1 MSGEADPMRRPAWLL
16 ELTVF
21 LLAASAAAV
30 IPFAQCS
37 PRKEPAK
44 PKIRPPGVAG
54 GFYPGDAAVLRQEV
68 DRLLAQAQAPDIRA
82 PVIALIS
89 PHAGYMYSGG
99 VAAYGYSLL
108 EGRDIKRVVVIAP
121 SHLEAFPFASVYD
134 GDAYETPLGSIPVDK
149 EFAKKLA
156 RSSRLIRLSDRGHRV
171 VRGRAEHSLEVQ
183 LPFLQR
189 VLGEFTLVPVVMGD
203 QTYETCR
210 ALGVA
215 LAKLIQEPGTLIVAS
230 SDLSHYHP
238 YKQAVK
244 LDHKVIQA
252 IEDWDYL
259 SLHRSLEQRVWEAC
273 GGGPIVAAMMAA
285 ERLGANEARVL
296 KYANSGDVTG
306 DHSRV
311 VGYVSIA
318 LVKSAAG
325 ASSNGHHAA
334 AFTLSDEAKRK
345 LLEIAKKSVEMAV
358 REGKRYECP
367 PPGIAVLERERGAFV
382 TLKRKGRLRGCIGH
396 TAPTKPLYL
405 TVRDV
410 AILAALEDPRFP
422 PVRKSE
428 LDELEYEI
436 SVLSPL
442 HHVLDVRRIRVGR
455 DGLVVKQGYREGLL
469 LPQVPVEQGW
479 DLKTFLRQTCLKAGL
494 PPNAWRDEATD
505 IFAFTAV
512 VFGDEEAG
520 FVSRRAFLARPRP
533 EQPAPRR
540 AD

>member
-1 MSGEADPMRRPAWLL
+1 MSGEADPIRRPGWLL
-16 ELTVF
+16 RVALWV
-21 LLAASAAAV
+21 LAASAATL

-37 PRKEPAK
+37 PRKEPQK
-44 PKIRPPGVAG
+44 PKLRPPGVAG
-54 GFYPGDAAVLRQEV
+54 GFYPADAKTLGQEV
-68 DRLLAQAQAPDIRA
+68 DRLLAQAKVPELRA
-82 PVIALIS
+82 PLIALIS

-99 VAAYGYSLL
+99 VAAYGYRLL
-108 EGRDIKRVVVIAP
+108 QGRDIERVVVISP
-121 SHLEAFPFASVYD
+121 SHFEAFPFASVYD
-134 GDAYETPLGSIPVDK
+134 GEAYGTPLGSIPIDK

-156 RSSRLIRLSDRGHRV
+156 RSSSLIRLSDRGHRV

-203 QTYETCR
+203 QSYQTCR

-238 YKQAVK
+238 YEQAVK

-252 IEDWDYL
+252 IEAWDYL
-259 SLHRSLEQRVWEAC
+259 SLHRSLEQRIWEAC
-273 GGGPIVAAMMAA
+273 GGGPIVAVMMAA
-285 ERLGANEARVL
+285 ERLGANDAVVL

-306 DHSRV
+306 DRSRV

-318 LVKSAAG
+318 LVKRTEG
-325 ASSNGHHAA
+325 ASANGYHAPE
-334 AFTLSDEAKRK
+334 FTLSAEARRK
-345 LLEIAKKSVEMAV
+345 LLEIARKSVELAV

-367 PPGIAVLERERGAFV
+367 PPGIPVLEQERGAFV
-382 TLKRKGRLRGCIGH
+382 TLKKNGRLRGCIGH

-428 LDELEYEI
+428 LDKLDYEI

-442 HHVLDVRRIRVGR
+442 HHVLDIGEIRLGR
-455 DGLVVKQGYREGLL
+455 DGLVVKRGAREGLL
-469 LPQVPVEQGW
+469 LPQVPVEQHW

-494 PPNAWRDEATD
+494 PPDAWRDEATD

-512 VFGDEEAG
+512 VFGEEEAG
-520 FVSRRAFLARPRP
+520 SVNRRALFQTPLPRR
-533 EQPAPRR
+533 PAPRR

>member
-1 MSGEADPMRRPAWLL
+1 MGRPARLFRLGLL
-16 ELTVF
+16 V
-21 LLAASAAAV
+21 LAASAAAL

-37 PRKEPAK
+37 PRKEPQK

-54 GFYPGDAAVLRQEV
+54 GFYPADAKQLQEEI
-68 DRLLAQAQAPDIRA
+68 DRLIAQAQAPEIRA
-82 PVIALIS
+82 PLVALIS

-108 EGRDIKRVVVIAP
+108 KGREIKRVVVISP
-121 SHLEAFPFASVYD
+121 SHFEAFPFASVYD
-134 GDAYETPLGSIPVDK
+134 GDAYETPLGPVPVDK

-171 VRGRAEHSLEVQ
+171 VKGRAEHSLEVQ

-215 LAKLIQEPGTLIVAS
+215 LAKLIEEPGTLIVAS

-259 SLHRSLEQRVWEAC
+259 SLHRSLEQRIWEAC

-285 ERLGANEARVL
+285 ERLGANEVKIL

-306 DHSRV
+306 DRSRV

-318 LVKSAAG
+318 LVKRAG
-325 ASSNGHHAA
+325 DASTNGHQAA
-334 AFTLSDEAKRK
+334 AFTLSPEAKRK
-345 LLEIAKKSVEMAV
+345 LLEIARKSVEMAV

-367 PPGIAVLERERGAFV
+367 PPGIPVLEQERGAFV
-382 TLKRKGRLRGCIGH
+382 TLKKRGRLRGCIGH

-428 LDELEYEI
+428 LDQLEYEI

-442 HHVLDVRRIRVGR
+442 HHVRDVQEIRLGR

-479 DLKTFLRQTCLKAGL
+479 DLKTFLRQTCVKAGL
-494 PPNAWRDEATD
+494 PPNAWRDETTD

-512 VFGDEEAG
+512 VFGEEAAG
-520 FVSRRAFLARPRP
+520 SVSRRALFVAPRL
-533 EQPAPRR
+533 ERPAPRR
-540 AD
+540 GD

>member
-1 MSGEADPMRRPAWLL
+1 VSGEADPMGRPARLFRLGLL
-16 ELTVF
+16 V
-21 LLAASAAAV
+21 LAASAAAL

-37 PRKEPAK
+37 PRKEPQK

-54 GFYPGDAAVLRQEV
+54 GFYPADAKQLQEEI
-68 DRLLAQAQAPDIRA
+68 DRLIAQAQAPEIRA
-82 PVIALIS
+82 PLVALIS

-108 EGRDIKRVVVIAP
+108 KGREIKRVVVISP
-121 SHLEAFPFASVYD
+121 SHFEAFPFASVYD
-134 GDAYETPLGSIPVDK
+134 GDAYETPLGPVPVDK

-171 VRGRAEHSLEVQ
+171 VKGRAEHSLEVQ

-215 LAKLIQEPGTLIVAS
+215 LAKLIEEPGTLIVAS

-259 SLHRSLEQRVWEAC
+259 SLHRSLEQRIWEAC

-285 ERLGANEARVL
+285 ERLGANEVKIL

-306 DHSRV
+306 DRSRV

-318 LVKSAAG
+318 LVKRAG
-325 ASSNGHHAA
+325 DASTNGHQAA
-334 AFTLSDEAKRK
+334 AFTLSPEAKRK
-345 LLEIAKKSVEMAV
+345 LLEIARKSVEMAV

-367 PPGIAVLERERGAFV
+367 PPGIPVLEQERGAFV
-382 TLKRKGRLRGCIGH
+382 TLKKRGRLRGCIGH

-428 LDELEYEI
+428 LDQLEYEI

-442 HHVLDVRRIRVGR
+442 HHVRDVQEIRLGR

-479 DLKTFLRQTCLKAGL
+479 DLKTFLRQTCVKAGL
-494 PPNAWRDEATD
+494 PPNAWRDETTD

-512 VFGDEEAG
+512 VFGEEAAG
-520 FVSRRAFLARPRP
+520 SVSRRALFVAPRL
-533 EQPAPRR
+533 ERPAPRR
-540 AD
+540 GD

>member
-1 MSGEADPMRRPAWLL
+1 MSGEADRIRRSAWLFQFA
-16 ELTVF
+16 VAV
-21 LLAASAAAV
+21 LAAAAAAL

-37 PRKEPAK
+37 PRKEPPK

-54 GFYPGDAAVLRQEV
+54 GFYPADAKALEEEI
-68 DRLLAQAQAPDIRA
+68 DRLLAQAHVPEVRA

-89 PHAGYMYSGG
+89 PHAGYMFSGG
-99 VAAYGYSLL
+99 VAAHGYALIK
-108 EGRDIKRVVVIAP
+108 GRDIKRVVVIAP
-121 SHLEAFPFASVYD
+121 SHFEAFPFASVYD
-134 GDAYETPLGSIPVDK
+134 GDAYATPLGTIPIDK
-149 EFAKKLA
+149 EFARKLA
-156 RSSRLIRLSDRGHRV
+156 HSSSLIRLSDRGHRV
-171 VRGRAEHSLEVQ
+171 VGGRAEHSLEVQ

-203 QTYETCR
+203 QSYQTCR

-215 LAKLIQEPGTLIVAS
+215 LAKLIQGPGTLIIAS

-252 IEDWDYL
+252 IQDWDYL
-259 SLHRSLEQRVWEAC
+259 SLHRSLEQRIWEAC

-285 ERLGANEARVL
+285 ERLGANDAEVL

-306 DHSRV
+306 DRSRV

-318 LVKSAAG
+318 LIKRAEG
-325 ASSNGHHAA
+325 ASADGHHTPP
-334 AFTLSDEAKRK
+334 FTLSAEAKQK
-345 LLEIAKKSVEMAV
+345 LLEIARKSVELAV

-367 PPGIAVLERERGAFV
+367 PPGIPVLEQERGAFV
-382 TLKRKGRLRGCIGH
+382 TLKKKGRLRGCIGH

-410 AILAALEDPRFP
+410 AIFAALEDPRFP

-428 LDELEYEI
+428 LDKLEYEI

-442 HHVLDVRRIRVGR
+442 HHVLDIRRIRVGR
-455 DGLVVKQGYREGLL
+455 DGLVVKRGAQEGLL
-469 LPQVPVEQGW
+469 LPQVPVEQHW

-494 PPNAWRDEATD
+494 PPDAWRDEATD

-512 VFGDEEAG
+512 VFGDQEPSA
-520 FVSRRAFLARPRP
+520 VSRRALSGTSGRGRPGR
-533 EQPAPRR
+533 RR